1 MKYLIAL
8 VVLGTLVISCKGT
21 KEIVEEPVSVVKEQ
35 PKEDLVNV
43 EKGDSIVVYSRGAC
57 FGTCPVFTVD
67 IFENGYAD
75 YSGRNNTDKQGLW
88 RRKLSKAEMNRV
100 KNAISKSDYLSL
112 QNEYKSMVA
121 DLPKSVFTFITK
133 DTTKTISA
141 KEQMPDELKNLG
153 TILYDIAEQGEWTAI
168 SKDAKEIKPE
178 IIFNEIMVQ
187 FKKGTHLPSWFKTMK
202 DDGFRLIT
210 RLDDEKNIWVIG
222 FDSDKYRGDDAIAR
236 LKEDD
241 AVISAEFNVKVKNR

>member
-1 MKYLIAL
+1 MKYVVAFFLLGVL
-8 VVLGTLVISCKGT
+8 VSCKST
-21 KEIVEEPVSVVKEQ
+21 KEIVEAPVMETKTET
-35 PKEDLVNV
+35 KEDLFNV

-57 FGTCPVFTVD
+57 FGTCPVYTLD

-75 YSGRNNTDKQGLW
+75 YSGRNHTEKMGLW
-88 RRKLSKAEMNRV
+88 RRKLSKAEMNRI
-100 KNAISKSDYLSL
+100 KNAVSKSDFLSL
-112 QNEYKSMVA
+112 KNEYKSMIA
-121 DLPKSVFTFITK
+121 DLPKTVFTFITK

-141 KEQMPDELKNLG
+141 KETMPDELKNLG
-153 TILYDIAEQGEWTAI
+153 TILYDIAEAGEWTTI

-178 IIFNEIMVQ
+178 IVFNEILVQ
-187 FKKGTHLPSWFKTMK
+187 FRKGTHLPSWFKTMK

-210 RLDDEKNIWVIG
+210 RIDDEKNIWVIG
-222 FDSDKYRGDDAIAR
+222 FDKDKYRGDDAIAR